1 MTTSLTQAD
10 VRLKDLA
17 TRSERLADPTFQ
29 KLHQRMLKSF
39 LPFYATEIL
48 RGPPEYGGKFLLG
61 SHHVEWGEAVQNSR
75 RILALAARDH
85 GKSHFFCFAYPI
97 WMADRVA
104 PGRVGYIM
112 SGSAAQAQAHLAKIR
127 QEVMGGGENGGPN
140 PRLAHLLPLKK
151 DNANAITFANNSEI
165 RARGFGT
172 KVRGGHP
179 FWLVGDDMG
188 NDEWIWSE
196 NVRGK
201 AIDYFLTAIRPM
213 VVPGGQ
219 MIVVGTP
226 FHAQD
231 LYKYLD
237 DTNVYHVM
245 RHPARHP
252 VTQEPLWPERYSAE
266 HLDRTRQELGSS
278 IRFSREYL
286 CEPISDESSL
296 FPSYLFETPG
306 TKQPY
311 PLGLDGTYWADRGF
325 DVFMGVDL
333 ALSAS
338 ARADFFVAFVMA
350 IDPSTGDRYVVDIVR
365 RKGLGFNEQIAT
377 IINTAKRYKAGLV
390 FCESNQFQRVIPDE
404 VVRTS
409 DCPIKPFYTVG
420 RRKSTSRRL
429 GMSQTYSANKNALDQ
444 GVPSL
449 RMLLEN
455 GKLKIPWD
463 PSTRDTVNAWIGEM
477 QAFGW
482 ADGKLQGVGAHDDTV
497 LAFWIAEHACSV
509 GGGMA
514 GALGIDN
521 GGGAAPEADY
531 GFDTGSP
538 DDGYDDWFGS
548 GDDWRPPEGSPI
560 IR

>member
-1 MTTSLTQAD
+1 MTVQAPA
-10 VRLKDLA
+10 VRLNTLTTK
-17 TRSERLADPTFQ
+17 SERSADETFQ
-29 KLHQRMLKSF
+29 RMHQRMLRAF
-39 LPFYATEIL
+39 LPFYATEVL

-61 SHHVEWGEAVQNSR
+61 PHHVEWGEAVQSSR

-85 GKSHFFCFAYPI
+85 GKSHFFCFAYPL
-97 WMADRVA
+97 WMADRVK
-104 PGRVGYIM
+104 PGRLGYIM
-112 SGSAAQAQAHLAKIR
+112 SGSAKTAQEHLAKIR
-127 QEVMGGGENGGPN
+127 QEIVGGGENGGPN
-140 PRLAHLLPLKK
+140 PKLAHLLPFKK
-151 DNANAITFANNSEI
+151 DNSTAIKFANNSEI

-196 NVRGK
+196 NVRTK
-201 AIDYFLTAIRPM
+201 SIDYFLTAIRPM

-237 DTNVYHVM
+237 DTQMYHVM

-252 VTQEPLWPERYSAE
+252 VSGVPLWPQRYSAE

-296 FPSYLFETPG
+296 FPSYLFEAPG
-306 TKQPY
+306 CKQPY
-311 PLGLDGTYWADRGF
+311 PLGLDGNYWASRGY

-333 ALSAS
+333 AMSAS
-338 ARADFFVAFVMA
+338 ARADYFVVFVMA
-350 IDPSTGDRYVVDIVR
+350 VDPVSGDRYVVDIIR
-365 RKGLGFNEQIAT
+365 RKGLGYSDQVDLIVAT
-377 IINTAKRYKAGLV
+377 SERYSAGLV
-390 FCESNQFQRVIPDE
+390 FCEANQFQRVISDM

-409 DCPIKPFYTVG
+409 TCPIKPFYTVG
-420 RRKSTSRRL
+420 RRKGTSKRL

-444 GVPSL
+444 GIPAL
-449 RMLLEN
+449 RMLLEG

-463 PSTRDTVNAWIGEM
+463 PSTRETVQTWIGEM
-477 QAFGW
+477 QSFGW

-497 LAFWIAEHACSV
+497 VALWIAEHACAV
-509 GGGMA
+509 GGSMA
-514 GALGIDN
+514 GALGMDSS
-521 GGGAAPEADY
+521 AAPGAPEEAY
-531 GFDTGSP
+531 GFGTGSP
-538 DDGYDDWFGS
+538 DDEDYDNWFGT
-548 GDDWRPPEGSPI
+548 
-560 IR
+560 